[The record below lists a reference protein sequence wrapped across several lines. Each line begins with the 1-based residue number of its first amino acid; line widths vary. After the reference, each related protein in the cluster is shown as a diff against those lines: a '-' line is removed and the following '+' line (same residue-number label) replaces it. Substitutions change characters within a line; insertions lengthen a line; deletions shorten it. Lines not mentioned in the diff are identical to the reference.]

1 MGSNLM
7 HKLSRCISPASLA
20 LYNYKTQKWEDY
32 ILEKSN
38 KIDVWDGIFRMQ
50 GYRCAYCECEL
61 LTFYKGHVEHFA
73 QKGRFPQYTFDWNN
87 LFGSCRRSDGCGFY
101 KDHQTYQQEDILKVD
116 VDDPDEFFD
125 FLSDGSIVVKE
136 NLSKVAEHR
145 ARETLRVFN
154 LDAEHGALRQQ
165 RATAIKLYSH
175 IISELNDYFEVYG
188 VDDNF
193 LELLD
198 ENLTEIEGV
207 PFQTAI
213 RHGFY

>member
-1 MGSNLM
+1 M
-7 HKLSRCISPASLA
+7 HKLSRGIPPKSLA
-20 LYNYKTQKWEDY
+20 LYNYKTQKWDDY
-32 ILEKSN
+32 ILVEAN
-38 KIDVWDGIFRMQ
+38 KRDVWDGLFHMQ

-61 LTFYKGHVEHFA
+61 LTFYKGHVEHFV

-101 KDHQTYQQEDILKVD
+101 KDNQSYRQGDILKVD
-116 VDDPDEFFD
+116 EDDPDDFFD
-125 FLSDGSIVVKE
+125 FLSDGSIVVKD
-136 NLSKVAEHR
+136 NLTISAAHR

-175 IISELNDYFEVYG
+175 IINELNDYFEAYG
-188 VDDNF
+188 ADETF

-198 ENLTEIEGV
+198 ENLTGIEGV